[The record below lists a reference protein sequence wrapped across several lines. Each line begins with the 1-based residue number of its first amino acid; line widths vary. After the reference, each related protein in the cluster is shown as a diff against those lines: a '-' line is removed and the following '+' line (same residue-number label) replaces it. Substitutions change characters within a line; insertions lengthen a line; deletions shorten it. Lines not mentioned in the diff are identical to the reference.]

1 MGCTVGPI
9 KIMEE
14 KQEGKYK
21 LRFVFASQPAK
32 GGGTSLKEQY
42 EEEKKEELIVQNST
56 VVKLSQAYSAVV
68 KAVMA
73 ALVLVGVVSLV
84 RPELRQIL
92 AEILLE
98 AIREIKGF

>member
-1 MGCTVGPI
+1 MGRTAGPI

-14 KQEGKYK
+14 KQDGRYK
-21 LRFVFASQPAK
+21 LRLVSAGWPAE

-42 EEEKKEELIVQNST
+42 REEKKEDLVVQNSA
-56 VVKLSQAYSAVV
+56 VVKLSQAYSAAV

-73 ALVLVGVVSLV
+73 ALALVGVVSLA